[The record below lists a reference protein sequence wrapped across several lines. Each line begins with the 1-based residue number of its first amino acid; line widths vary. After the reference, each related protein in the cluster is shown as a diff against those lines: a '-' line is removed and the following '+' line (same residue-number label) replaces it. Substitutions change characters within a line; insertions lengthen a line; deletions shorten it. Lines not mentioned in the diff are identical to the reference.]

1 FHTIPVPLD
10 LVWPEALRIPL
21 ACQGPCRPRQEH
33 PQASLEVHADA
44 ESEEVTVGQCVV
56 IATEE
61 IGVREASGIGV
72 LVHRVHADAHGLG
85 TLVEQTIG
93 AIAID
98 VVGEGDVRRQV
109 HACENVAVVS
119 QSTQTV
125 APGVSGYEAVVTI
138 FRCIQTKDGVAAIAE
153 LTLALKSTHMGV
165 ADFTNQSYATGT
177 QHLVD
182 KVRKSSL
189 DLSNFFTVVSAV
201 LLTSKCRINKP
212 RYQVGGIDL
221 HRSVGSIADFSGP
234 RSTGWQSG

>member
-98 VVGEGDVRRQV
+98 VVGEGNVRRQV
-109 HACENVAVVS
+109 HACEDVAVIS
-119 QSTQTV
+119 QGAQTV
-125 APGVSGYEAVVTI
+125 APGVGGDEAIPAVTGRRLNIVRFNTHRRAIDSVSPITNIPFAFQSADVGIANLTHNRYTPGTQYLIEEMGEGRLDLGDFLAVVATI
-138 FRCIQTKDGVAAIAE
+138 ISSG
-153 LTLALKSTHMGV
+153 LS
-165 ADFTNQSYATGT
+165 QSSG
-177 QHLVD
+177 D
-182 KVRKSSL
+182 IISS
-189 DLSNFFTVVSAV
+189 
-201 LLTSKCRINKP
+201 K
-212 RYQVGGIDL
+212 
-221 HRSVGSIADFSGP
+221 
-234 RSTGWQSG
+234 